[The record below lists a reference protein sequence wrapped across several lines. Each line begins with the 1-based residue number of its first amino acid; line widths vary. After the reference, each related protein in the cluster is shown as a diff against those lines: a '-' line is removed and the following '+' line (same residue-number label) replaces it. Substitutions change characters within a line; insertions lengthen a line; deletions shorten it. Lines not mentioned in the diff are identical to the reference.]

1 MKCIFHSSVRKS
13 FSVYDHLCLF
23 PQRCCGRDGWRRIHP
38 PSGLCSE
45 QNPFPVSCSSH
56 YKHCCFAGLLHA
68 SSFPSQGTQRRTFSD
83 TQTGHRTSAN
93 HSSIEVS
100 GENIYITL
108 QKKKKKTKKNVVAL
122 HQPLQKQGGGTARE
136 GELSAWGCKVF
147 VNGRVGEGYLQ
158 QSREGIGPKQVG
170 RGLRKTVM

>member
-1 MKCIFHSSVRKS
+1 MAECTFYSTLAHTFQFAPKLTKDYFAAIFRTEQEMGRQTIACSILKMKCGSQR
-13 FSVYDHLCLF
+13 
-23 PQRCCGRDGWRRIHP
+23 RCCGRDGWRRIHP

-108 QKKKKKTKKNVVAL
+108 QKKKK
-122 HQPLQKQGGGTARE
+122 R
-136 GELSAWGCKVF
+136 
-147 VNGRVGEGYLQ
+147 R
-158 QSREGIGPKQVG
+158 
-170 RGLRKTVM
+170 RKML